1 MSEIRNSTPLPPP
14 LPSLWRKKLGQ
25 ISFAYLG
32 YVANIRPKY
41 RERRWKY
48 DGYSLK

>member
-25 ISFAYLG
+25 ISLLIWVMSQTSG
-32 YVANIRPKY
+32 QNTVKEGGNMTDIP
-41 RERRWKY
+41 
-48 DGYSLK
+48 